1 MWWPDTRV
9 GDAQLR
15 RAEQRRAEAETAVR
29 HLLTVEPRFTPLVR
43 LHGLER
49 PIITP
54 DPFVALVGSV
64 LQQQVSMKAA
74 AAMYERLRARC
85 PRRRITPAAIHALT
99 PARLRAAGLSRQKAR
114 YVRAIADQFADGRLT
129 ARRLR
134 AMSDEQVVA
143 ATTEIVGVG
152 RWTAEMLLIFCLDR
166 ADVWPVGDL
175 GLRKALALFLGLPEM
190 PREKHIE
197 NTADAWRP
205 YRTYATWYLWRSLE
219 GGVMPGVRLSKKES
233 DRSSA

>member
-1 MWWPDTRV
+1 MWWPDTRI
-9 GDAQLR
+9 GESQQR

-29 HLLTVEPRFTPLVR
+29 HLVSVESRFAPLVG

-49 PIITP
+49 PVITP

-74 AAMYERLRARC
+74 AAMYDRLRARC
-85 PRRRITPAAIHALT
+85 PRRRITPAAIHALP

-134 AMSDEQVVA
+134 AMTDEQVVA

-166 ADVWPVGDL
+166 PDVWPVGDL
-175 GLRKALALFLGLPEM
+175 GLRKALGSFLGLPDV

-197 NTADAWRP
+197 NAADAWRP

-219 GGVMPGVRLSKKES
+219 GGLMPGVPLPPKDTGRN
-233 DRSSA
+233 SA